1 MANDD
6 PYDLDRFVDAQR
18 EVYDQ
23 ALKEIA
29 AGHKHTHWMW
39 FIFPQ
44 LDGLASSSTSKRYA
58 IKSIEEA
65 KAYLAHPVLG
75 PRLLACAEA
84 AVAVEDKTAREI
96 FGKPD
101 DVKLRSSATL
111 FDAASPPGSVFDRVL
126 AKFFEGKR
134 DERTLHLIAS

>member
-1 MANDD
+1 MSD
-6 PYDLDRFVDAQR
+6 PYDLNRFCEAQR

-29 AGHKHTHWMW
+29 AGQKHTHWMW

-58 IKSIEEA
+58 ITSVEEA
-65 KAYLAHPVLG
+65 KAYLAHPMLG

-84 AVAVEDKTAREI
+84 ALAVEDKTAREI

-111 FDAASPPGSVFDRVL
+111 FDAASPPDSVFDRVL
-126 AKFFEGKR
+126 SKYFEGKR
-134 DERTLHLIAS
+134 DERTLQLIAR